1 MFRHLEK
8 MGVTFLNSSD
18 GIETVKD
25 KLYIQQALA
34 QYYLPIPKTML
45 AENSI
50 NVDYIEEGIGFP
62 IVVKTLN
69 GTHGRGFFCRNP
81 QEL

>member
-1 MFRHLEK
+1 

-25 KLYIQQALA
+25 KLYIQQGLA

-50 NVDYIEEGIGFP
+50 NVDYIEEGIGFR
-62 IVVKTLN
+62 IVV
-69 GTHGRGFFCRNP
+69 
-81 QEL
+81 